1 MILIEKGSAIE
12 AIPEVDA
19 DVFENCGRCELLSKE
34 DVVEIINRQP
44 TIEIV
49 RCGECKHHDGI
60 RCFRWN
66 STIITGV
73 YDFCSNGER
82 RDENDMERV

>member
-1 MILIEKGSAIE
+1 MILIEKDKALEHVSYDEEWA
-12 AIPEVDA
+12 
-19 DVFENCGRCELLSKE
+19 
-34 DVVEIINRQP
+34 VECINALP

-73 YDFCSNGER
+73 YDFCSRRREEER
-82 RDENDMERV
+82 E